1 MKQQRGHHAGYG
13 TAEKIC
19 AGSRDPSSS
28 GLAITADPPTGGCHG
43 QGSKHPKKVGDHL
56 KTIGTGRRVLRGG
69 S

>member
-28 GLAITADPPTGGCHG
+28 GLATTADPPTGGCHG